1 MSTVKFR
8 KRTVATLLVSIL
20 GLSACVVVPAHPY
33 EGGGAYVSIAP
44 PAPQVEVYGAAPG
57 PGFFWVGGYWNWVGG
72 RYAWVGGHW
81 EHHRAGYN
89 WVAHR
94 WVHEGGGWRMEPGHW
109 ARR

>member
-1 MSTVKFR
+1 MPAVKFR
-8 KRTVATLLVSIL
+8 KLTAAVLLVPVL

-33 EGGGAYVSIAP
+33 DGGVYATLPP
-44 PAPQVEVYGAAPG
+44 PAPQVEVYGVAPG

-72 RYAWVGGHW
+72 RYVWEGGHW
-81 EHHRAGYN
+81 EHHRPGYH

-94 WVHEGGGWRMEPGHW
+94 WSHEGDGWRMEPGHW